1 MKIGLHMGYWWGTD
15 IGSDIKAIIAYT
27 AQTGV
32 DYLEINPRYFLHAT
46 SQERKDMRSYTQ
58 DLGLGI
64 LINGGA
70 GEEAD
75 LASDSLASRKAG
87 VAFWHKMLK
96 AAQDL
101 AAPVWSGVIYSTW
114 LRHPVGPYPQSAEE
128 RQRARE
134 YCIASL
140 RELGHIL
147 DDYDIVIGLEVVNR
161 YEQFLMNTAQEG
173 VCIAEA
179 AGNDKIQLLLD
190 TFHMNIEEDN
200 MADAI
205 RYAADHHRLAH
216 LHAGESNRRVPCGGG
231 NIHWQEIGAVLK
243 AIDYNGAIM
252 MEPFVLK
259 NADNAHRT
267 CTWRNLME
275 EPIRC
280 EHMVEMAR
288 NGATFLRGLKQ

>member
-46 SQERKDMRSYTQ
+46 SQERKDMRSYAQ

-147 DDYDIVIGLEVVNR
+147 DDYDIVI
-161 YEQFLMNTAQEG
+161 
-173 VCIAEA
+173 AEA

-216 LHAGESNRRVPCGGG
+216 LHAGEWNLLSPCQCEACIFPRGDICGGG
-231 NIHWQEIGAVLK
+231 
-243 AIDYNGAIM
+243 
-252 MEPFVLK
+252 
-259 NADNAHRT
+259 
-267 CTWRNLME
+267 WRN
-275 EPIRC
+275 PPV
-280 EHMVEMAR
+280 H
-288 NGATFLRGLKQ
+288 